1 MNRRAR
7 RLEQKVEL
15 EARIGP
21 AWEAL
26 RMSRLIVIR
35 ADDDPGPL
43 PPLPG
48 LDPMQRAGQE
58 KREAV
63 ERENHAID
71 MSPEH
76 RLGLHDINSA
86 A

>member
-1 MNRRAR
+1 
-7 RLEQKVEL
+7 
-15 EARIGP
+15 
-21 AWEAL
+21 
-26 RMSRLIVIR
+26 MSRLIVIR
-35 ADDDPGPL
+35 ADGDPGEL
-43 PPLPG
+43 PQLLG

-76 RLGLHDINSA
+76 QAGLRDANSA